1 MEKWGRNLYVLRYTD
16 GKFAAIN
23 TNKNVLKK
31 VDLKQAYLFT
41 KNKKYLFLARDGIK
55 YLISL
60 ALIIVIIY
68 FTLRY
73 LHL

>member
-1 MEKWGRNLYVLRYTD
+1 MIFVKLSIFLLCIFLIVMIG
-16 GKFAAIN
+16 FFI
-23 TNKNVLKK
+23 
-31 VDLKQAYLFT
+31 FT
-41 KNKKYLFLARDGIK
+41 KNKKYLFLARDAIK

>member
-1 MEKWGRNLYVLRYTD
+1 MIVIKLTLFILCIFLAVMIGC
-16 GKFAAIN
+16 F
-23 TNKNVLKK
+23 
-31 VDLKQAYLFT
+31 LFT
-41 KNKKYLFLARDGIK
+41 KNKKYLFLARDTIK

-68 FTLRY
+68 FSLRY

>member
-1 MEKWGRNLYVLRYTD
+1 MIFIKLSIFILCIFIALMAGC
-16 GKFAAIN
+16 F
-23 TNKNVLKK
+23 
-31 VDLKQAYLFT
+31 LFT
-41 KNKKYLFLARDGIK
+41 RNEKYLFLAKDAIK

-68 FTLRY
+68 FSLRY